1 MNIRFL
7 ESLVVLARV
16 RSFSETARVLN
27 ATQAAI
33 SQRIASLEDELG
45 APLVERGARVLALTP
60 MGEQVVRQAERILQI
75 ERDLLASAKPG
86 APPAGRVRIGAIESV
101 VHTWL
106 SPLVRALAERLP
118 QIEPDITVDTSR
130 NLQELFRQRG
140 LDLMVQNDAFAD
152 ATGSLD
158 FLRLTPLCQLPV
170 EWIAAPQLVGARR
183 RIGLAELARLPLLT
197 FSRTSSPQAHL
208 RALFLEGEAEP
219 RICNFPSVQSI
230 IQLVAG
236 AYGVAAIPAIFVRRE
251 LEAGTLRRLEGPALP
266 PLVIGMA
273 TRRDAGS
280 AVQATHAL
288 ACEVSHG
295 FCTEAG
301 EGWAQSLME
310 SVTEAPAESVAE
322 GAAGAA
328 PVAVV
333 GAA

>member
-1 MNIRFL
+1 MLRPVPCLVAVSYPSIPVNLRFL
-7 ESLVVLARV
+7 ETLVVLARV
-16 RSFSETARVLN
+16 RNFSETARVLN

-33 SQRIASLEDELG
+33 SQRISSLEEELG
-45 APLVERGARVLALTP
+45 ISLVERGSRMLALTP
-60 MGEQVVRQAERILQI
+60 MGAQVVRQAERILQI
-75 ERDLLASAKPG
+75 ERDLLDATRPG
-86 APPAGRVRIGAIESV
+86 ATPAGRVRIGAIESV

-152 ATGSLD
+152 ATGTLE
-158 FLRLTPLCQLPV
+158 FLETPLCSFPV
-170 EWIAAPQLVGARR
+170 DWIAAPQLVGARR
-183 RIGLAELARLPLLT
+183 RISVAELARLPLLT

-208 RALFLEGEAEP
+208 RALFVEGEAEP

-251 LEAGTLRRLEGPALP
+251 LEAGSLRRLDGPALP
-266 PLVIGMA
+266 PVAISV
-273 TRRDAGS
+273 TSRRGAGS
-280 AVQATHAL
+280 AVQATHSL

-295 FCTEAG
+295 FCMEAG
-301 EGWAQSLME
+301 EGWAQSLLE
-310 SVTEAPAESVAE
+310 
-322 GAAGAA
+322 AA
-328 PVAVV
+328 PPPEARP
-333 GAA
+333 A